1 MDAVVLAAGLGT
13 LFLPRRKEPRKG
25 RHRASRE
32 RDLYGWGKESGTCEP
47 TYQKRTHLAK
57 LQVPA
62 TPSLHD
68 MRAVLKKV
76 DRQGRIVLPA
86 PWRKKYLRG
95 GAVLLVPREERL
107 EIHPQGV
114 VDLTAY
120 FDAAE
125 VDLDADLADWHGV
138 RRGLRKR

>member
-1 MDAVVLAAGLGT
+1 MDV
-13 LFLPRRKEPRKG
+13 
-25 RHRASRE
+25 
-32 RDLYGWGKESGTCEP
+32 YG
-47 TYQKRTHLAK
+47 K
-57 LQVPA
+57 LQVPT

-86 PWRKKYLRG
+86 SWRKKHLRG
-95 GAVLLVPREERL
+95 GVVLLVPREGSL

>member
-1 MDAVVLAAGLGT
+1 
-13 LFLPRRKEPRKG
+13 
-25 RHRASRE
+25 
-32 RDLYGWGKESGTCEP
+32 
-47 TYQKRTHLAK
+47 
-57 LQVPA
+57 
-62 TPSLHD
+62 
-68 MRAVLKKV
+68 MRAVLKTV

-86 PWRKKYLRG
+86 SWRKKHLRG
-95 GAVLLVPREERL
+95 GAVLLVPREESL
-107 EIHPQGV
+107 EIQPQDV

>member
-1 MDAVVLAAGLGT
+1 MDA
-13 LFLPRRKEPRKG
+13 
-25 RHRASRE
+25 
-32 RDLYGWGKESGTCEP
+32 YG
-47 TYQKRTHLAK
+47 K
-57 LQVPA
+57 LQVST
-62 TPSLHD
+62 TPSVHD

-86 PWRKKYLRG
+86 SWRKKHLRG
-95 GAVLLVPREERL
+95 RVVLLVSREESL

>member
-1 MDAVVLAAGLGT
+1 MDV
-13 LFLPRRKEPRKG
+13 
-25 RHRASRE
+25 
-32 RDLYGWGKESGTCEP
+32 YG
-47 TYQKRTHLAK
+47 K
-57 LQVPA
+57 LQVST

-86 PWRKKYLRG
+86 SWRKKHLRG
-95 GAVLLVPREERL
+95 GVVLLVPREESL